1 MYPSVSKLLIY
12 GTTCPILTKHKTL
25 LPKVMEIQNWLNIYG
40 PLSFQRGDYNNSI
53 KVLVVSAMPVS
64 HRLLV
69 WVLLWFMMLCSK
81 RRQGPAPPPP
91 HSITFLPTYNYLIFT
106 YRKILTCY
114 GLVSH
119 HPGGSHHSEEF
130 HLLTKCTA
138 ETHNKHWHF
147 LCHNSEM
154 NLTSFHITFSKG
166 R

>member
-1 MYPSVSKLLIY
+1 
-12 GTTCPILTKHKTL
+12 
-25 LPKVMEIQNWLNIYG
+25 MEIQNWLNIYG
-40 PLSFQRGDYNNSI
+40 PLSFQRGDNNNSI

-91 HSITFLPTYNYLIFT
+91 HSITFLPTYNFLIFT

>member
-40 PLSFQRGDYNNSI
+40 PLSFQRGDNNNSI

-81 RRQGPAPPPP
+81 RRQGPVLPPPSL
-91 HSITFLPTYNYLIFT
+91 HHFFANLQFSYFYIQKNFNLLWT
-106 YRKILTCY
+106 
-114 GLVSH
+114 GVSSSR
-119 HPGGSHHSEEF
+119 GVS
-130 HLLTKCTA
+130 
-138 ETHNKHWHF
+138 
-147 LCHNSEM
+147 
-154 NLTSFHITFSKG
+154 SFRGVSFAYQMHC
-166 R
+166 RDP